1 MKKIIALLVCFV
13 PLIPVTVFANE
24 YNYSDN
30 YVSITFTDDV
40 YSATKR

>member
-13 PLIPVTVFANE
+13 ALIPVTVFANE

-30 YVSITFTDDV
+30 YVSICF
-40 YSATKR
+40 Y